1 MNMSLKTIRK
11 SKNLTQKQAANIL
24 AVSLRSYKDYE
35 NNPSKVDTIKYNYFI
50 DTIGKYNP
58 IDEAHGLLSLNMI
71 KDKCFPIFQEYNISY
86 AYLFG
91 SYAKNKAKETNDVD
105 LLVSAD
111 VKGLKFYG
119 LVEKIK
125 NTLQKKVDVLDINQL
140 KENMDLLNEIL
151 RDGIKIYG

>member
-11 SKNLTQKQAANIL
+11 SKNLTQEQAANIL

-58 IDEAHGLLSLNMI
+58 IDESHGLLSLNMI

-86 AYLFG
+86 DYLFG
-91 SYAKNKAKETNDVD
+91 SYAKNKAKETSDVD

-119 LVEKIK
+119 FVEKIK

>member
-1 MNMSLKTIRK
+1 MNMSLKAIRK
-11 SKNLTQKQAANIL
+11 SKNLTQEQAANIL

-35 NNPSKVDTIKYNYFI
+35 NNSSKIGTIKYNYFI

-58 IDEAHGLLSLNMI
+58 IDEDHGLLNVNII
-71 KDKCFPIFQEYNISY
+71 KDKCSPIFQEYKITY

-91 SYAKNKAKETNDVD
+91 SYAKNKAKETSDVD

-119 LVEKIK
+119 FVEKIK
-125 NTLQKKVDVLDINQL
+125 NTLQKKVDVLDTNQL

-151 RDGIKIYG
+151 RDGIKIYR

>member
-11 SKNLTQKQAANIL
+11 SKNLTQEQAANIL

-58 IDEAHGLLSLNMI
+58 IDESHGLLSLNMI

-86 AYLFG
+86 VYLFG
-91 SYAKNKAKETNDVD
+91 SYAKNKAKETSDVD

-119 LVEKIK
+119 FVEKIK

-151 RDGIKIYG
+151 KDGIKIYG

>member
-1 MNMSLKTIRK
+1 MSLKTIRK
-11 SKNLTQKQAANIL
+11 SKNLTQEQAANIL

-58 IDEAHGLLSLNMI
+58 IDESHGLLSLNMI
-71 KDKCFPIFQEYNISY
+71 KDKCFPIFQEYNICY

-91 SYAKNKAKETNDVD
+91 SYAKNKAKETSDVD

-119 LVEKIK
+119 FVEKIK

>member
-1 MNMSLKTIRK
+1 MTLKQLRK
-11 SKNLTQKQAANIL
+11 DKKLTQAECAKLLGIPLRTYQNYETDITKSDTMKYEFMMQKLNEYGIVDETHGIL
-24 AVSLRSYKDYE
+24 SV
-35 NNPSKVDTIKYNYFI
+35 TQ
-50 DTIGKYNP
+50 
-58 IDEAHGLLSLNMI
+58 I
-71 KDKCFPIFQEYNISY
+71 KDICSEVFANYDVEYC
-86 AYLFG
+86 YLFG
-91 SYAKNKAKETNDVD
+91 SYAKGKAREESDVD

-119 LVEKIK
+119 FVEKIK

>member
-11 SKNLTQKQAANIL
+11 SKNLTQEQAANIL

-58 IDEAHGLLSLNMI
+58 IDESHGLLSLNMI

-86 AYLFG
+86 ALVYRDSKLYLRLNMN
-91 SYAKNKAKETNDVD
+91 SRYTSIYQDNKVEIFVD
-105 LLVSAD
+105 N
-111 VKGLKFYG
+111 
-119 LVEKIK
+119 E
-125 NTLQKKVDVLDINQL
+125 VLDDIL
-140 KENMDLLNEIL
+140 KI
-151 RDGIKIYG
+151 

>member
-11 SKNLTQKQAANIL
+11 SKNLTQEQAANIL

-35 NNPSKVDTIKYNYFI
+35 NNPSKVDTIKYKYFI
-50 DTIGKYNP
+50 DTIGKYNS
-58 IDEAHGLLSLNMI
+58 IDESHGLLSLNMI

-91 SYAKNKAKETNDVD
+91 SYAKNKAKETSDVD

-111 VKGLKFYG
+111 VKA
-119 LVEKIK
+119 
-125 NTLQKKVDVLDINQL
+125 
-140 KENMDLLNEIL
+140 
-151 RDGIKIYG
+151 